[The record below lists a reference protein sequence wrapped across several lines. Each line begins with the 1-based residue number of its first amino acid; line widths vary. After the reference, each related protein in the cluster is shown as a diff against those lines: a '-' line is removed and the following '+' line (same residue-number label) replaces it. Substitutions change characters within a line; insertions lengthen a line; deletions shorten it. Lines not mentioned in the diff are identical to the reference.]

1 MEKERKYILLG
12 NLLRAKGLITDEQ
25 LQYALLEQKRTKK
38 ILGQTLVDLG
48 FIDRN
53 KLLDVLI
60 EQFGLRREEIGEIP
74 KEVIEKIPLSVALS
88 YKTVPLRL
96 EKDKLIIGFS
106 DPLNVDF
113 LDNLRFALGTDI
125 EGVIVEEK
133 QLEEAF
139 LNYYGKLPEKE
150 EVIELPRTEGIKKDY
165 EDLINQ
171 PPVVKLLNLVFSQ
184 AIRERASDLHF
195 EPCKDEFR
203 VRARIDGFLREIVK
217 VPKELALAL
226 VSRIKVLSGLD
237 VSESRIPQDGR
248 LMVETE
254 NVSVDLRVATLPT
267 VFGESAV
274 LRVLDRRQFELS
286 FEELG
291 IEESLRKRIKTALRR
306 PQGLILV
313 SGPSGSG
320 KTTTLYA
327 CLKEIKNTTAKMIT
341 VEDPVEY
348 DMSEILHI
356 PINLKIG
363 LDFAKVLRHLLRH
376 DPDIIMIGEIRDIE
390 TAEFSI
396 RAALTGHL
404 VLTSLHA
411 NDVPSSI
418 TRLIDMG
425 VEPFLVSSTLSIV
438 ITQRLIRLLCNYCKY
453 EDETQKELLGELGFS
468 KDEFKDAVFYKAK
481 GCPQC
486 NYIGYKGRTGIFEIL
501 IFDERLKREILENK
515 EISVLKK
522 IILDIGMKTLKED
535 ALNKC
540 IQGIT
545 SLEEVVRQTRE
556 A

>member
-12 NLLRAKGLITDEQ
+12 NLLKAKGLITDEQ

-38 ILGQTLVDLG
+38 LLGQTLVDLG

-60 EQFGLRREEIGEIP
+60 EQFGLKREEIGEIS
-74 KEVIEKIPLSVALS
+74 KEVIEKIPLSVALN
-88 YKTVPLRL
+88 YRTVPLRL

-106 DPLNVDF
+106 DPLNVDL
-113 LDNLRFALGTDI
+113 LDNLRFILGTDI

-150 EVIELPRTEGIKKDY
+150 EIIELPRTEGIKKDY

-203 VRARIDGFLREIVK
+203 IRARIDGFLREIVK

-226 VSRIKVLSGLD
+226 VSRVKVLSGLD

-291 IEESLRKRIKTALRR
+291 IEESLRERIKTALHR

-327 CLKEIKNTTAKMIT
+327 CLKEIKNTTAKMVT

-425 VEPFLVSSTLSIV
+425 VEPFLVSSTLSI
-438 ITQRLIRLLCNYCKY
+438 IIAQRLIRLLCNHCKY
-453 EDETQKELLGELGFS
+453 EDQAQKELLGELGFS
-468 KDEFKDAVFYKAK
+468 KDEFKDTIFYKAK

-515 EISVLKK
+515 EISVLRK
-522 IILDIGMKTLKED
+522 IILGTGMKTLKED

-540 IQGIT
+540 VHGIT